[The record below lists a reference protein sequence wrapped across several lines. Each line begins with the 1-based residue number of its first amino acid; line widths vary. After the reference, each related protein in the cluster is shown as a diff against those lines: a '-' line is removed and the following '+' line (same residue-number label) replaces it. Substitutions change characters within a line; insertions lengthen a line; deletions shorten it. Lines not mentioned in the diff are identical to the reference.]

1 MDLGSYFQQ
10 RRALV
15 DKALDDILPKA
26 DNGTLSFNAAMRY
39 SIFAGGKRVR
49 PILAME
55 AAELVGGQASDV
67 MLLAVALEC
76 IHTYSL
82 IHDDLPAMDDDDL
95 RRGKPTLHKVF
106 GEAVAILV
114 GDALLTL
121 AFDVISSPQ
130 ATRVHRPERL
140 LKTMNLLASAAGYK
154 GLIRGQ
160 YLDISMEGKIAD
172 EPTVT
177 QIVAGKTGALLKA
190 SLSCGALLAGGSPE
204 QVSLLSSV
212 GDNLGMVFQIKDDLL
227 DIEGNSKE
235 LGKAVRK
242 DQNKGKVTF
251 PALLGGDN
259 AKDRMRQHLNCALDS
274 LRPLGERAST
284 LADICRYVGNRI
296 N

>member
-26 DNGTLSFNAAMRY
+26 DNDYLSFNAAMRY
-39 SIFAGGKRVR
+39 SIFAGGKRIR

-55 AAELVGGQASDV
+55 AAELVGGKASDV
-67 MLLAVALEC
+67 ITLAAALEC

-95 RRGKPTLHKVF
+95 RRGKPTLHKVY
-106 GEAVAILV
+106 GEAVAVLV

-121 AFDVISSPQ
+121 AFELMSRPE
-130 ATRVHRPERL
+130 AGRVHRPDRL
-140 LKTMNLLASAAGYK
+140 VKVLNLLASSAGWK
-154 GLIRGQ
+154 GLIQGQ
-160 YLDISMEGKIAD
+160 HLDISLEGKSAD
-172 EPTVT
+172 EKSVRL
-177 QIVAGKTGALLKA
+177 IVAGKTGALLKA
-190 SLSCGALLAGGSPE
+190 SLCCGALLAGGTPE
-204 QVSLLSSV
+204 EVSLLGSF
-212 GDNLGMVFQIKDDLL
+212 GENLGIVFQIKDDLL
-227 DIEGNSKE
+227 DIEGNSLE

-242 DQNKGKVTF
+242 DQTKGKATF
-251 PALLGGDN
+251 PALLGVEG
-259 AKDRMRQHLNCALDS
+259 AKEQMHYHLNCALDT
-274 LRPLGERAST
+274 LEPFGERASR

>member
-1 MDLGSYFQQ
+1 VDLRSYFQQ
-10 RRALV
+10 RKALV

-26 DNGTLSFNAAMRY
+26 DNDSLSFNAAMRY

-95 RRGKPTLHKVF
+95 RRGKPTLHKIF

-121 AFDVISSPQ
+121 AFDVMSSPE
-130 ATRVHRPERL
+130 AMRVYRPERL
-140 LKTMNLLASAAGYK
+140 LKALSLLSSAAGCQ

-160 YLDISMEGKIAD
+160 YLDISMEGKTAD
-172 EPTVT
+172 ETTVT
-177 QIVAGKTGALLKA
+177 QIVTGKTGALLKA

-204 QVSLLSSV
+204 EVRLLSCL
-212 GDNLGMVFQIKDDLL
+212 GENLGMVFQIKDDLL

-251 PALLGGDN
+251 PALFGVDN
-259 AKDRMRQHLNCALDS
+259 AKDRMRHHLNCALGT
-274 LRPLGERAST
+274 LEPLGERALT
-284 LADICRYVGNRI
+284 LAAICRYVGNRI

>member
-1 MDLGSYFQQ
+1 MHPGSYFQQ

-26 DNGTLSFNAAMRY
+26 DNDPLSFNAAMRY

-55 AAELVGGQASDV
+55 AAELVGGKASDV
-67 MLLAVALEC
+67 ILLAVALEC

-82 IHDDLPAMDDDDL
+82 IHDDLPAMDDDDQ

-106 GEAVAILV
+106 GEAVAILA

-121 AFDVISSPQ
+121 AFDVMSSPE
-130 ATRVHRPERL
+130 ATRVYRPERL
-140 LKTMNLLASAAGYK
+140 LKALNLLSSAAGCQ

-160 YLDISMEGKIAD
+160 FLDISMEGKTAD
-172 EPTVT
+172 ETTVT
-177 QIVAGKTGALLKA
+177 EIVAGKTGALLKA
-190 SLSCGALLAGGSPE
+190 SLSCGALLAGGSPKE
-204 QVSLLSSV
+204 VRLLSSL

-251 PALLGGDN
+251 PALLGVDN
-259 AKDRMRQHLNCALDS
+259 AKDRMRHHLNCALDT
-274 LRPLGERAST
+274 LGPLGERALT
-284 LADICRYVGNRI
+284 LAAICRYIGNRI